1 MAYTYI
7 ISDIRFN
14 DFDAAKTNFTLI
26 EDYNDFRIN
35 KWNSVVNEDDTVL
48 IFGKFGGGDMKSI
61 INKLNGTII
70 IADSD
75 DNQNYSIN
83 EWKNMGVKYVLKRN
97 AFHTYGDNKTAYFT
111 PVKLDD
117 DDDDDSIIFTTEKDN
132 LGQVFKGNRLS
143 IEAKYWDYTPI
154 KLDELGDI
162 IERMKEYADMEE

>member
-14 DFDAAKTNFTLI
+14 DFDAAKANFTLI

-83 EWKNMGVKYVLKRN
+83 EWKDMGVKYVLKRN

-117 DDDDDSIIFTTEKDN
+117 NDDSIIFTTEKDN

>member
-14 DFDAAKTNFTLI
+14 DFDTAKKDFTLI

-35 KWNSVVNEDDTVL
+35 KWNSVVNKDDTVL

-111 PVKLDD
+111 PVRLDD
-117 DDDDDSIIFTTEKDN
+117 NDDSIIFTTEKDN

>member
-97 AFHTYGDNKTAYFT
+97 AFHTYGDNKTASFT
-111 PVKLDD
+111 TVKLDD
-117 DDDDDSIIFTTEKDN
+117 NDDSIIFTTEKDN

-162 IERMKEYADMEE
+162 IERMREYADMEE

>member
-117 DDDDDSIIFTTEKDN
+117 NDDSIIFTTEKDN

-154 KLDELGDI
+154 KLEELGDI

>member
-14 DFDAAKTNFTLI
+14 DFDAAKANFTLI

-117 DDDDDSIIFTTEKDN
+117 DDDSIIFTTEKDN